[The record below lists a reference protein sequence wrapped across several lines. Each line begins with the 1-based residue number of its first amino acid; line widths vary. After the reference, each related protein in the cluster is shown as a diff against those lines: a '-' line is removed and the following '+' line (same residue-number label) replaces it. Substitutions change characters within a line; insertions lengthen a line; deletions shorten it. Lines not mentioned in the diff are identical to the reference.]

1 MPLHNTKMKVK
12 GGFVIENWHNTI
24 SSSLFRSNMK
34 EIDDTPLPENET
46 EEDIRAILARID
58 AAFRERDERIDE
70 LMTRV
75 ANLETQR
82 TPQDEN
88 PDPEWYS

>member
-1 MPLHNTKMKVK
+1 
-12 GGFVIENWHNTI
+12 
-24 SSSLFRSNMK
+24 MK
-34 EIDDTPLPENET
+34 EIDDTPVTENET

-75 ANLETQR
+75 ANLEVQR
-82 TPQDEN
+82 TPADN
-88 PDPEWYS
+88 IMDDPEWY